1 MMPRP
6 GREGAEVI
14 APRHAKSPVVEV
26 SPNGHAGAGT
36 WCLTKCKRLA
46 ISHEQNATP

>member
-26 SPNGHAGAGT
+26 SPNGHAGAPGPGSVSSDT
-36 WCLTKCKRLA
+36 IVWG
-46 ISHEQNATP
+46 